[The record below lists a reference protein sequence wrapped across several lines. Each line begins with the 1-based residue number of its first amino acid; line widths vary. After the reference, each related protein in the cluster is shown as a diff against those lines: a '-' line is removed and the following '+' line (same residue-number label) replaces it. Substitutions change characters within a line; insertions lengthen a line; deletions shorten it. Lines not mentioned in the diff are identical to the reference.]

1 MTEETQRGTTEPQL
15 DLEKEAAL
23 FFMSKKENMNN
34 SLYSI
39 VVFMTL

>member
-23 FFMSKKENMNN
+23 FFMPKKKTLIIHY
-34 SLYSI
+34 SL
-39 VVFMTL
+39 